1 MILGALIIT
10 IGGVANLFLTEK
22 LGVIFGLG
30 IISVGTLFYVA
41 LRLMIQIEKHLKD
54 LGEL

>member
-1 MILGALIIT
+1 
-10 IGGVANLFLTEK
+10 VANLFLTEK

-30 IISVGTLFYVA
+30 IISIGILVYAA
-41 LRLMIQIEKHLKD
+41 LRLIAQIEKHLKD

>member
-1 MILGALIIT
+1 MLGALVIT

-22 LGVIFGLG
+22 FGVMFGLG
-30 IISVGTLFYVA
+30 TISIGILVYAV
-41 LRLMIQIEKHLKD
+41 LRLMTQIEKHLKD